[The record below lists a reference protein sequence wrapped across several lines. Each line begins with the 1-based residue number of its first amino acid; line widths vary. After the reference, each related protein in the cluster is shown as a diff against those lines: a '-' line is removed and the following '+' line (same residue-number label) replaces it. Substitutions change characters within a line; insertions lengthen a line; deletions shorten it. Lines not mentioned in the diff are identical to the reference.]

1 MSLSCV
7 DLNESKLKFNFD
19 DDKIMKRLFNK
30 IEGIFLFDEGIAAR
44 QIYNQLEGVNIVFR
58 DVQSAIRHI
67 NNVAKEPQKW
77 WVLNEVQKARKQ
89 FCELHS
95 RKSNRPIDTLSKL
108 FF

>member
-1 MSLSCV
+1 MVSNCPTILILL
-7 DLNESKLKFNFD
+7 D
-19 DDKIMKRLFNK
+19 
-30 IEGIFLFDEGIAAR
+30 R
-44 QIYNQLEGVNIVFR
+44 QKDIRDISQDIYNQLEGVNIVFR